1 MTGLSPSADR
11 REARGN
17 VPRPADGIPGAQ
29 AVYLRASI
37 PAIVIAAICVAGTA
51 AVLAVGGSA
60 GMLRALVIGIV
71 CCVVAM
77 LVITLLAASAIG
89 RQLSGQ
95 LTAIRMQAMRGQ
107 EDLQR
112 MTEQAM
118 RGERPVTPAAIPPPG
133 RAASADPFR
142 LLAYDLSQVQQ
153 TAGEAILQV
162 AERTHGRS
170 DQRVEIFVNLAR
182 RMQSLVHREIEML
195 DSLEAQVEDPDLLKG
210 LFTVD
215 HLATRMRRQS
225 ESLAVL
231 GGSASRRQWTRQ
243 VTMHEVLR
251 AAVAEV
257 EQYSRVKIVPPV
269 EGTVRG
275 AAVADVIHLIAEL
288 VENAT
293 KFSAP
298 RTQALLRAQQVTAG
312 IAIEIEDRGLG
323 MLPADQQRMNG
334 LLAEPGRIDLDE
346 LLRDGRIGLYVVSTL
361 ARRHDIRV
369 QLQGNIYGGTSAVVV
384 LPRALLQESGERQ
397 LPRSSAGS
405 RDSGP
410 LRSGVG
416 GETVRGS
423 ATAAAGQGR
432 YPAGSDS
439 DAEPELVPA
448 GGPASTLT
456 GGTFPGRTFSSDTA
470 SSGTGTYGTTSYG
483 TTSYGTGTYGTG
495 SYGSVADGPNAV
507 TGPIPA
513 VESPVPGYPAPQSA
527 VPADRPPLPTRSVPP
542 TSSALSQSAESSG
555 ERPPLPRRQAQT
567 SLASQLRDGSG
578 TGPSHARSSEPLQD
592 HTPGLMADFLR
603 GVSRSEDED
612 PRSDADG
619 TAR

>member
-11 REARGN
+11 REARGT
-17 VPRPADGIPGAQ
+17 VPRQADGIPGAQ

-37 PAIVIAAICVAGTA
+37 PAIVIAAICVAGA
-51 AVLAVGGSA
+51 VIVLAAGGSA
-60 GMLRALVIGIV
+60 GALRDVVVGIA
-71 CCVVAM
+71 CCVVAI
-77 LVITLLAASAIG
+77 LVITVVAANAVG
-89 RQLSGQ
+89 RRLSGQ
-95 LTAIRMQAMRGQ
+95 LTAVRMQAMRGQ

-118 RGERPVTPAAIPPPG
+118 RGERLVMPAEIPPPG

-153 TAGEAILQV
+153 TAGQAILQV

-231 GGSASRRQWTRQ
+231 GGSTSRRQWTRQ

-269 EGTVRG
+269 EGTMRG

-416 GETVRGS
+416 GGTIRGS
-423 ATAAAGQGR
+423 ATTVAGQAQ
-432 YPAGSDS
+432 YPADSDS
-439 DAEPELVPA
+439 DSERELVSA
-448 GGPASTLT
+448 GGGPASTFT
-456 GGTFPGRTFSSDTA
+456 GGTFSGRTFSSDTA
-470 SSGTGTYGTTSYG
+470 SLDTASSGTASYG
-483 TTSYGTGTYGTG
+483 TDSYGTG
-495 SYGSVADGPNAV
+495 SYGSAADGPNAV

-513 VESPVPGYPAPQSA
+513 VQSPVPGYPAPQSE
-527 VPADRPPLPTRSVPP
+527 VPAERPPLPTRPAPP
-542 TSSALSQSAESSG
+542 TSSALSQPAESSR

-567 SLASQLRDGSG
+567 SLAAQLRDGSG
-578 TGPSHARSSEPLQD
+578 TGPSHSRSSEPLQD

-612 PRSDADG
+612 PRPDADG